1 MDDPVEAGFA
11 TLLIIFFLK
20 RKLKAVAYHSYK
32 LYAEFHI
39 SSFISVLTVNLQT
52 TKEYIVKNT
61 KSAITQ

>member
-1 MDDPVEAGFA
+1 M
-11 TLLIIFFLK
+11 K
-20 RKLKAVAYHSYK
+20 RNLKAVIYHSKK

-39 SSFISVLTVNLQT
+39 SSLISVLTVNLQT